1 MEDKKY
7 YWIKLKDTF
16 LTSDKVDFLM
26 SQKNGAN
33 YVVLYQCLCLKCAN
47 TNGELVRS
55 IGEVIIPFDE
65 NKIVRDCKW
74 FDIDT
79 VRVALMLYKQLGL
92 IYVQENGTLRISHFD
107 ELVGSESKWAEYKRI
122 ERAKNNDIGQ
132 CPKNVQDNVQQEIR
146 DKILDIRDIEK
157 KDNNKYLLLSK
168 EKNVFKKPTIEEIEA
183 YVKEKNYSVNAEIFY
198 NFYESKGW
206 YIGKNKM
213 KNWKSAVAT
222 WENKIKN
229 ERKTKTQ
236 ECQLYQD
243 DCNY

>member
-122 ERAKNNDIGQ
+122 ERSKNNDIGQ

-157 KDNNKYLLLSK
+157 KDNNKDLLLSK
-168 EKNVFKKPTIEEIEA
+168 EKNVFKKPEIEEIEA

>member
-157 KDNNKYLLLSK
+157 KDNNKELLLSK

>member
-92 IYVQENGTLRISHFD
+92 IYVQENGTLRISNFD

-157 KDNNKYLLLSK
+157 KDNNKELLLSK

-183 YVKEKNYSVNAEIFY
+183 YVKEKNYSVNAKIFY

>member
-92 IYVQENGTLRISHFD
+92 IYVQENGTLRISNFD
-107 ELVGSESKWAEYKRI
+107 EIVGSESKWAEYKRI

-157 KDNNKYLLLSK
+157 KDNNKELLLSK
-168 EKNVFKKPTIEEIEA
+168 EKNVFKKPTIEDIEA

-229 ERKTKTQ
+229 EHKTKTQ

>member
-157 KDNNKYLLLSK
+157 KDNNKELLLSK
-168 EKNVFKKPTIEEIEA
+168 EKNVFKKPEIEDIEA
-183 YVKEKNYSVNAEIFY
+183 YIKEKNYSVNAEIFY

>member
-92 IYVQENGTLRISHFD
+92 IYVQENGTLRISNFD
-107 ELVGSESKWAEYKRI
+107 EIVGSESKWAEYKRLI
-122 ERAKNNDIGQ
+122 RAKNNDIGQ

-157 KDNNKYLLLSK
+157 KDNNKDLLLSK
-168 EKNVFKKPTIEEIEA
+168 EKNVFKKPQIEDIEA
-183 YVKEKNYSVNAEIFY
+183 YIKEKNYSVNAEIFY

>member
-157 KDNNKYLLLSK
+157 KDNNKELLLSK
-168 EKNVFKKPTIEEIEA
+168 EKNVFKKPEIEEIEA

>member
-92 IYVQENGTLRISHFD
+92 IYVQENGTLRISNFD

-157 KDNNKYLLLSK
+157 KDNNKELLLSK
-168 EKNVFKKPTIEEIEA
+168 EKNVFKKPEIEEIEA

-236 ECQLYQD
+236 ECQLYQE